1 MSNATPNGERIETN
15 CGSIGESK
23 THYSEFCFD
32 VSDK

>member
-1 MSNATPNGERIETN
+1 MNNTTPNGERIKTN

-23 THYSEFCFD
+23 TQYSEFFFD